1 MELGK
6 LLPSLRTGNSTLTPT
21 VCENEPSPSHTM
33 NVNGLVRDPGKDP
46 EAGGRYMHAFGYCLR
61 DALRPPTLRTKEITY
76 AHIPKRRASLSIQDQ
91 KLGCLPLPPQ
101 LPLYYNPS
109 PTCSLNKEWGVGWRM
124 GEGC

>member
-46 EAGGRYMHAFGYCLR
+46 EAGEGTCMLLVTVSEMH
-61 DALRPPTLRTKEITY
+61 
-76 AHIPKRRASLSIQDQ
+76 
-91 KLGCLPLPPQ
+91 
-101 LPLYYNPS
+101 
-109 PTCSLNKEWGVGWRM
+109 
-124 GEGC
+124 